1 MSTQTPAPMIAI
13 ANVTKRFGTNVA
25 VNDVSFD
32 VAPGESVAL
41 WGSNG
46 AGKTTLI
53 RCLLGVTGFDGEI
66 MVDGI
71 PSRTRGKDVRARI
84 GYVPQVMPL
93 FDLPVG
99 EMVYLI
105 TRLRNV
111 SASEGLRRLDQF
123 GLGDTKMRLV
133 RNLSGGMRQKLALT
147 LAMLGDPS
155 VLVFDEPTANLD
167 AATQKELIATLNAL
181 KQEGRTII
189 FTSHRWSEVRALADT
204 VLHLEGGKAIERGS
218 VSELAIVT
226 DRVSLR
232 FELAES
238 DVQRAIDLLTEQGH
252 DVMRNGHNV
261 LVSTQDRLKAQPLQV
276 LQDNGI
282 RIENFDV
289 EVEE

>member
-1 MSTQTPAPMIAI
+1 MSSTPAPMIAI
-13 ANVTKRFGTNVA
+13 KNVTKRFGANIA

-66 MVDGI
+66 TVDGI
-71 PSRTRGKDVRARI
+71 ASRSRGKDVRARI

-105 TRLRNV
+105 AQLRK
-111 SASEGLRRLDQF
+111 ADAGEGLRRLEQF
-123 GLGDTKMRLV
+123 GLSDTKMRLV

-147 LAMLGDPS
+147 LAMLGDPA

-167 AATQKELIATLNAL
+167 AATQKELLSTLNAL

-204 VLHLEGGKAIERGS
+204 VVHLEGGKAVERGS

-226 DRVSLR
+226 DRVNVR
-232 FELAES
+232 YELGEA
-238 DVQRAIDLLTEQGH
+238 DVERAMNLFTQHGH
-252 DVMRNGHNV
+252 DVMRNGRNV
-261 LVSTQDRLKAQPLQV
+261 LVSTQDRLKAQPLQL

-282 RIENFDV
+282 RVENFDV